1 MALPKLNDKP
11 KYELTIPS
19 VEQKVR
25 YRPYLVKEEKVLMMA
40 LESQDKTSALHAV
53 VDTIESCIDADIDKN
68 SLTLFDIEYMF
79 IMIRSKSVGE
89 TTDVNLSCTACN
101 EYTPVKINL
110 DEIKLEN
117 EIDAKTKHIQL
128 TSDIAVELKYPTYH
142 EFLNSKSVQQDEVSV
157 NMVYDM
163 MASCIAAVIIND
175 EERIEVQGESSE
187 EVESFINSLNNEQ
200 FEKISKFVETIP
212 KITMSVNYICESCK
226 QENTK
231 KLEGLSD
238 FFS

>member
-1 MALPKLNDKP
+1 MALPRLNENP
-11 KYELTIPS
+11 QYELTIPS
-19 VEQKVR
+19 TGEIVKYRPFLVKEQKV
-25 YRPYLVKEEKVLMMA
+25 LILA
-40 LESQDKTSALHAV
+40 LESQDQRQVLNAILN
-53 VDTIESCIDADIDKN
+53 CINACVENVNTKK
-68 SLTLFDIEYMF
+68 LATFDIEYIF
-79 IMIRSKSVGE
+79 TQIRSKSVGE

>member
-1 MALPKLNDKP
+1 MALPRLNENP
-11 KYELTIPS
+11 QYELTIPS
-19 VEQKVR
+19 TGEIVKYRPFLVKEQKV
-25 YRPYLVKEEKVLMMA
+25 LILA
-40 LESQDKTSALHAV
+40 LESQDQRQVLNAILN
-53 VDTIESCIDADIDKN
+53 CINACVENVNTKK
-68 SLTLFDIEYMF
+68 LATFDIEYIF
-79 IMIRSKSVGE
+79 TQIRSKSVGE

-212 KITMSVNYICESCK
+212 KITMSVDYICESCK

>member
-1 MALPKLNDKP
+1 MALPRLNENP
-11 KYELTIPS
+11 QYELTIPS
-19 VEQKVR
+19 TGEIVKYRPFLVKEQKV
-25 YRPYLVKEEKVLMMA
+25 LILA
-40 LESQDKTSALHAV
+40 LESQDQRQVLNAILN
-53 VDTIESCIDADIDKN
+53 CIDACVENVNTKK
-68 SLTLFDIEYMF
+68 LATFDIEYIF
-79 IMIRSKSVGE
+79 TQIRSKSVGE

-117 EIDAKTKHIQL
+117 EIDTKKKHIQL

-163 MASCIAAVIIND
+163 MASCIVAVIMND

>member
-1 MALPKLNDKP
+1 MALPRLNENP
-11 KYELTIPS
+11 QYELTIPS
-19 VEQKVR
+19 TGEIVKYRPFLVKEQKV
-25 YRPYLVKEEKVLMMA
+25 LILA
-40 LESQDKTSALHAV
+40 LESQDQRQVLNAILN
-53 VDTIESCIDADIDKN
+53 CIDACVENVNTKK
-68 SLTLFDIEYMF
+68 LATFDIEYIF
-79 IMIRSKSVGE
+79 TQIRSKSVGE

-117 EIDAKTKHIQL
+117 EIDTKKKHIQL

>member
-1 MALPKLNDKP
+1 MALPRLNEHP
-11 KYELTIPS
+11 QYELTIPS
-19 VEQKVR
+19 TGEIVKYRPFLVKEQKV
-25 YRPYLVKEEKVLMMA
+25 LILA
-40 LESQDKTSALHAV
+40 LESQDQRQVLNAILN
-53 VDTIESCIDADIDKN
+53 CIDACVENVNTKK
-68 SLTLFDIEYMF
+68 LATFDIEYIF
-79 IMIRSKSVGE
+79 TQIRSKSVGE

-110 DEIKLEN
+110 DKIKLEN
-117 EIDAKTKHIQL
+117 EIDTKKKYIQL

-200 FEKISKFVETIP
+200 FEKIGKFVESIP
-212 KITMSVNYICESCK
+212 KITMSVDYICESCK